1 MLCVPLSSLGTA
13 RGTEDGWRATSPS
26 ARIFASAYVCA
37 VPGRVEGANAWLNKR
52 VAADGDDAQKN
63 IERGRVWQKHQQNHV
78 TVSPWMFAIAWLGLS
93 FCF

>member
-37 VPGRVEGANAWLNKR
+37 VPGRVGGTNAWLNKR

-63 IERGRVWQKHQQNHV
+63 IERARVWHQQNHV
-78 TVSPWMFAIAWLGLS
+78 TVSPWTFAIAWLGLS
-93 FCF
+93 FRFYY